1 MELSKSETR
10 VAEMVARGYSEKE
23 IASKLFVSYK
33 TIRTHTYNIRKKWN
47 ARSAVD
53 IARIFIL
60 KLDNPKT
67 FFTAVFF
74 LLLQLQVTF
83 FTPQVDLR
91 RSARTSIRVS
101 TAKRIIVA

>member
-1 MELSKSETR
+1 MELSKSESR

-23 IASKLFVSYK
+23 IAAKLFVSYK

-60 KLDNPKT
+60 KLDDPKT
-67 FFTAVFF
+67 FFAAMFF
-74 LLLQLQVTF
+74 LLLQLHVTF
-83 FTPQVDLR
+83 FTPQVDFR
-91 RSARTSIRVS
+91 RSARTSVRVS
-101 TAKRIIVA
+101 TAKRINVA